1 MKGDRKNIK
10 QFKAILKKDL
20 SLLFR
25 KRIAIFVFGGPFI
38 LMFILLGVP
47 ALFSSQQALPLL
59 IYNDD
64 IGYNQTNIGEAI
76 VGNITIYFST
86 DESIAVETAD
96 NLTVVQQTR
105 GLGLFI
111 PSNFSEIAY
120 VGFPII
126 YTVDATQSLFTSST
140 FAIINSIATNVM
152 TTFLANRSINDVQNI
167 QIPATALPEELIL
180 GPKAASIALPLSY
193 MIFLL
198 IALNSGSYSLIGFAR
213 EKRMRTMETL
223 LAYTFKHSL
232 LVISKVITG
241 LVASL
246 GTTLSYVLGIL
257 VGTQIAGGSS
267 SNNLFAI
274 FGLNFNTLGAGDII
288 ISLIFV
294 VIALLI
300 STLITMAVD
309 CNVSREASERISPI
323 ISIGLA
329 MFFYFV
335 VMMNPL
341 GTSSILMIN
350 PFYWCYRLGLLL
362 IAGKFNY
369 EVAIYLLLI
378 VGIITILIRYATRGI
393 QKEKSLYLE

>member
-341 GTSSILMIN
+341 GTSSVLMIN

>member
-267 SNNLFAI
+267 SNDLFAI

-309 CNVSREASERISPI
+309 CNVSREASERISPL

-335 VMMNPL
+335 VLMNPL
-341 GTSSILMIN
+341 GTSSVLMIN

-378 VGIITILIRYATRGI
+378 VGIITILIRFATRGI